1 MNLPQPVKRIE
12 DLALAV
18 LAWRRLI
25 RHDSWRRQDVR
36 HHQQAQLDALVRHAV
51 ARSPFYR
58 QYYRGLDTA
67 KPIVLGALPRVDK
80 RTVMANFDQ
89 LVTDPRLTLAALEDH
104 LRTVRH
110 DDYYLGEYRVLA
122 TAGTSGFRGVF
133 VFDRAEWR
141 IELANAL
148 RWHGLMGVRP
158 RLFPRVRMSAIG
170 ADSPVHVSARLTAS
184 SDVGLFRFQRLPVT
198 MPLRDLAR
206 ALDRFRPEVLLA
218 YPSVAALLALEELA
232 GRLDI
237 HPRIVSTH
245 SELMTGEM
253 SRKIERAWGT
263 RPFNHYGLTELST
276 FGAECE
282 HRRGMHM
289 LDDLFIAEIVD
300 DAFRPVE
307 PGRPGRR
314 LLLTNL
320 YNYTQPLIRYDV
332 SDMLTLDPAPCS
344 CGRPFPL
351 IAAIEGRQEEI
362 VELAGRDGR
371 AIAVSPLAITGMIE
385 ALTGI
390 AESQVLSGRGTIR
403 VRFVPSDVAGAD
415 RVAGSIRDCLGA
427 WLAKIGAASTV
438 VQIDEVAAIER
449 SSNRMGKI
457 KLVEASKR

>member
-1 MNLPQPVKRIE
+1 MEFEQ
-12 DLALAV
+12 
-18 LAWRRLI
+18 
-25 RHDSWRRQDVR
+25 
-36 HHQQAQLDALVRHAV
+36 
-51 ARSPFYR
+51 
-58 QYYRGLDTA
+58 
-67 KPIVLGALPRVDK
+67 
-80 RTVMANFDQ
+80 
-89 LVTDPRLTLAALEDH
+89 
-104 LRTVRH
+104 
-110 DDYYLGEYRVLA
+110 
-122 TAGTSGFRGVF
+122 
-133 VFDRAEWR
+133 
-141 IELANAL
+141 
-148 RWHGLMGVRP
+148 
-158 RLFPRVRMSAIG
+158 
-170 ADSPVHVSARLTAS
+170 
-184 SDVGLFRFQRLPVT
+184 
-198 MPLRDLAR
+198 
-206 ALDRFRPEVLLA
+206 
-218 YPSVAALLALEELA
+218 LA

>member
-12 DLALAV
+12 DLALAL
-18 LAWRRLI
+18 LAWRRLS
-25 RHDSWRRQDVR
+25 RHDSWSRQDVR
-36 HHQQAQLDALVRHAV
+36 RHQQARLDALVRHAV

-58 QYYRGLDTA
+58 QYYRGLDMS
-67 KPIVLGALPRVDK
+67 KPVVLGALPRVDK

-89 LVTDPRLTLAALEDH
+89 LVTDPRLDLAALEDH

-133 VFDRAEWR
+133 VFNRAEWR
-141 IELANAL
+141 VELANAL
-148 RWHGLMGVRP
+148 RWHDLMGVRP
-158 RLFPRVRMSAIG
+158 RLLPRVRMSALG

-184 SDVGLFRFQRLPVT
+184 SDVGLFRFQRLAVT
-198 MPLRDLAR
+198 TPLRELAR
-206 ALDRFRPEVLLA
+206 ALDRFQPEVLLS
-218 YPSVAALLALEELA
+218 YPSVAALLALEQIE

-282 HRRGMHM
+282 HRGMHM

-351 IAAIEGRQEEI
+351 IAAIEGRQEEV
-362 VELAGRDGR
+362 VELVGPDGR

-385 ALTGI
+385 ALPGI
-390 AESQVLSGRGTIR
+390 AESQVLSGRGAIR
-403 VRFVPSDVAGAD
+403 VRFVPRDAGAADGVAGA
-415 RVAGSIRDCLGA
+415 IRDCLGA
-427 WLAKIGAASTV
+427 WLATIGARSTV

-449 SSNRMGKI
+449 SGDRMGKI
-457 KLVEASKR
+457 KLVEAAPP